1 MFLVT
6 PGSAAPDTTAP
17 GPSYPEEGRGES
29 MVWVSAGPIGWATDR
44 HPQTDFIPAS
54 VVIAFAH
61 QIDNL
66 RLAWRAM
73 LAKDAGGGGET
84 TFIALDFLNVER
96 VAVYGALRPYG
107 RVGFGVGMD
116 LVSPGAQFG
125 SEGFFNE
132 ERGTTGGFGL
142 TGGFGID
149 IDVYR
154 SIYTKLDFGLGVY
167 GGVGRTSVPYHGRFG
182 LGVRY

>member
-1 MFLVT
+1 LSSPAT
-6 PGSAAPDTTAP
+6 ALPDTAAP

-29 MVWVSAGPIGWATDR
+29 MVWVSAGPVAWATDR
-44 HPQTDFIPAS
+44 HPQADFIPAS

-61 QIDNL
+61 QIDSL

-73 LAKDAGGGGET
+73 VAKDTGRGDT
-84 TFIALDFLNVER
+84 TFISLDFLNVER
-96 VAVYGALRPYG
+96 VSIHGPVRPYG

-116 LVSPGAQFG
+116 IASPGVQFG

-154 SIYTKLDFGLGVY
+154 SVYAKLDFGLGVY
-167 GGVGRTSVPYHGRFG
+167 GGVGRTSLPYHGRFG